1 MSTPFE
7 QFNISHKKTEV
18 FRLAMLATDE
28 MVTILRESEL
38 MAEINDGFAPSD
50 VKSQAKQDAAMATKT
65 LATIAQVMESEFG
78 ISA

>member
-1 MSTPFE
+1 
-7 QFNISHKKTEV
+7 
-18 FRLAMLATDE
+18 
-28 MVTILRESEL
+28 